1 MLKVAVGLELL
12 RPPSESAFRYFFQQV
27 DVAALCTAIRDW
39 TSAHLPGDAPD
50 LDLLI

>member
-12 RPPSESAFRYFFQQV
+12 RPPSESAFRNFFQLV
-27 DVAALCTAIRDW
+27 DVAALRTAIRDW